1 MTTKCGPGKVYH
13 PRVKACAKK
22 CPGKNERRGK
32 DGVCPSM
39 RPKKQPK
46 PAAPPK
52 IVSKPVQR
60 KQVLSDTK
68 AAEAGEFFFGLGGL
82 KAVSSNMSASFG
94 NFKQKYRIPKRR

>member
-13 PRVKACAKK
+13 PRAKACAKK

-46 PAAPPK
+46 PAPPK
-52 IVSKPVQR
+52 VVSKPVQR

-68 AAEAGEFFFGLGGL
+68 AAEASEFFFGLGG
-82 KAVSSNMSASFG
+82 S
-94 NFKQKYRIPKRR
+94 RRYPRT